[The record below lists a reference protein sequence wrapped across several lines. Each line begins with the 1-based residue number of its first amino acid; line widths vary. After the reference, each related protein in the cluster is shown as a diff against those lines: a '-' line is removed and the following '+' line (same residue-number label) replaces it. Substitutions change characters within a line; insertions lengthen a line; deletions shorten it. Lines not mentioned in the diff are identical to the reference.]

1 VKKVMVI
8 AAPLSALLVV
18 LAGVP
23 PAVAESLWTQ
33 DFKGYLAGGSKGL
46 AVGDAMVV
54 QVDASSSLAFASSSN
69 DSKNLT
75 IDFSGGSSGNLF
87 SFLPQVR
94 TAGSLNTTG
103 KDSLSLTTQVPVVVT
118 ALNPDGTAQVQGSRT
133 VAIQGKNESITITG
147 SVSPGLLDQKRL
159 VNFSRLANARLTY
172 TTFLASTT
180 AVLSPADLQTILAP
194 TPAAAA
200 APAGTAAPGAVA
212 APAAGTAPA
221 AASATAPG
229 ATAAASTA
237 AAGATPQ
244 QPGLQVTDA
253 RKRQLLLIYL
263 NRLVDVLFA
272 Q

>member
-1 VKKVMVI
+1 MKTVTAM
-8 AAPLSALLVV
+8 AARIFALVLL
-18 LAGVP
+18 LAGIL
-23 PAVAESLWTQ
+23 PAEAESLWTQ

-46 AVGDAMVV
+46 AVGDALVV
-54 QVDASSSLAFASSSN
+54 QVDASSSLTFASSSN

-94 TAGSLNTTG
+94 TAGSMNTAG

-118 ALNPDGTAQVQGSRT
+118 ALNPDGTAQVQGTRS

-172 TTFLASTT
+172 TTFLASTA

-194 TPAAAA
+194 APTAPAAGAAAPPAGAAAAATTAAAPGAAAA
-200 APAGTAAPGAVA
+200 APA
-212 APAAGTAPA
+212 
-221 AASATAPG
+221 AASA
-229 ATAAASTA
+229 AAA
-237 AAGATPQ
+237 ATPQ
-244 QPGLQVTDA
+244 QPGLQISDA

-263 NRLVDVLFA
+263 NRLVDVLFS

>member
-1 VKKVMVI
+1 MKKVTAI
-8 AAPLSALLVV
+8 AAGCAALFV
-18 LAGVP
+18 LIAGVH
-23 PAVAESLWTQ
+23 PAGAESLWTQ

-46 AVGDAMVV
+46 SVGDALVV
-54 QVDASSSLAFASSSN
+54 QVDASSSLTFASSSN

-94 TAGSLNTTG
+94 TSGSMNSGG

-147 SVSPGLLDQKRL
+147 SVAPGLLDQKRL
-159 VNFSRLANARLTY
+159 VSFSRLANARLTY
-172 TTFLASTT
+172 TTFLASTA
-180 AVLSPADLQTILAP
+180 AVLSPADLQAILTPAP
-194 TPAAAA
+194 AAAAA
-200 APAGTAAPGAVA
+200 APAGAAAPVAAA
-212 APAAGTAPA
+212 APAAGAAPA
-221 AASATAPG
+221 PAP
-229 ATAAASTA
+229 TAAAAPVA
-237 AAGATPQ
+237 APQ
-244 QPGLQVTDA
+244 QPGLQITDA